1 MISVEE
7 AQALCL
13 GLVRS
18 GPVEDVPLAQG
29 MGRVLAAPLTA
40 KRDQPPFSAS
50 AMDGYAVQ
58 GGTATTGST
67 FDVFGEAAAGHGW
80 DGHVGPGQAVRIFTG
95 APVPDGADRVIIQ
108 ENVSRVGDRI
118 TLTEP
123 LKDNINIRPQGA
135 DFKRTFTLNAPRV
148 LSAADL
154 ALIAAMNHASVTVT
168 RRPKVAL
175 ISTGDEL
182 LMPGGDPGP
191 DQIIA
196 SNVFALQAMLD
207 QTGAEANVL
216 PIAPD
221 TSEALDATLAQAADW
236 GADIIV
242 TIGGASVGDHDLVAP
257 ALDRFG
263 VTRSFHKIAMRP
275 GKPLMAG
282 AKGDVAFLGLPGN
295 PVSAVV
301 CGHLFLLPMVRRA
314 LGLEDVLP
322 RALTARLTAP
332 LPAGGSRAHYM
343 RARFDEGDAARQVT
357 AFDRQDSS
365 MLTVLADANCL
376 LLRPIDDTPKAAGD
390 AVTIYPI

>member
-13 GLVRS
+13 DLVQTGAAETIALGDGL
-18 GPVEDVPLAQG
+18 
-29 MGRVLAAPLTA
+29 GRTLAAPLTA

-50 AMDGYAVQ
+50 AMDGYAVVDPKD
-58 GGTATTGST
+58 GETLTI
-67 FDVFGEAAAGHGW
+67 VGEAAAGHAWQG
-80 DGHVGPGQAVRIFTG
+80 VLETGQALRIFTG
-95 APVPDGADRVIIQ
+95 APVPVGATRVVIQ
-108 ENVSRVGDRI
+108 ENVSASQGQI

-123 LKDNINIRPQGA
+123 LSDNLNIRPQGA
-135 DFKRTFTLNAPRV
+135 DFSREFSLSAPRI
-148 LSAADL
+148 LAPADL
-154 ALIAAMNHASVTVT
+154 ALIAAMNHADMCVTM
-168 RRPKVAL
+168 RPRVAL

-182 LMPGGDPGP
+182 VMPGQDPAA

-196 SNVFALQAMLD
+196 SNVFALHAMLT
-207 QTGAEANVL
+207 QTGADPRVL

-221 TSEALDATLAQAADW
+221 TPEALDATLADAADW

-282 AKGDVAFLGLPGN
+282 AKGKTAILGLPGN

-314 LGLEDVLP
+314 LGQLDVLP
-322 RALTARLTAP
+322 KALTARLDAP
-332 LPAGGSRAHYM
+332 LPAGGPRAHYM
-343 RARFDEGDAARQVT
+343 RARFSEGDTGRSVH

-365 MLTVLADANCL
+365 MLTVLSEANCL
-376 LLRPIDDTPKAAGD
+376 LLRPIHDPARSINDP
-390 AVTIYPI
+390 VTIYPI